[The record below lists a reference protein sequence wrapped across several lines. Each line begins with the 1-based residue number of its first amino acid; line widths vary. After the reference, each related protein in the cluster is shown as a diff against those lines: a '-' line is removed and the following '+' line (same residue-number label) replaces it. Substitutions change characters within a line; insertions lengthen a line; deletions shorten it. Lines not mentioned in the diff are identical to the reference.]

1 MKNKNKNKKG
11 YFFKK
16 VRNFFFNLSNIKIIF
31 ITYLMVTIISS
42 LLLLSSFSHNEG
54 ISVTYID
61 ALFTAASAFSDTGL
75 TTLITSE
82 T

>member
-1 MKNKNKNKKG
+1 MKNNNKYEKG

-16 VRNFFFNLSNIKIIF
+16 VKNFFFNLSNIKIIF
-31 ITYLMVTIISS
+31 LTYLMVTLISS
-42 LLLLSSFSHNEG
+42 LLLLSPFSHKENVDVG
-54 ISVTYID
+54 YID